1 MTGRNLITAFVICL
15 LVSLSAE
22 NAPASEAFPGTRQ
35 TFHGFT
41 MFHDAERG
49 RRVVVPKT
57 AALGRPWVWR
67 ARFWGHEPQF
77 DVAMLKRGWHIAFC
91 DVGNLFGSPEAIAN
105 GNAFYHDLVTK
116 HALSTAPVLEG
127 MSRGGLFIYNW
138 AAANADKVTAIYGD
152 APVMD
157 FTSWPGGRQ
166 AGKTGPG
173 APAAWQTCLKAYG
186 LTPEQALSYQQ
197 TPLNRL
203 APLATAR
210 IPIIHV
216 VGDADEV
223 VPVAENTTIAEHRY
237 RALGGTFEVI
247 HKPGIGHHPHSLKDP
262 TPIVDFVLAA
272 WADHASAEPA
282 GD

>member
-1 MTGRNLITAFVICL
+1 MTGRNLITAITICL
-15 LVSLSAE
+15 LVGLSAE
-22 NAPASEAFPGTRQ
+22 NLPASEAFPGTRQ
-35 TFHGFT
+35 HFYGFT
-41 MFHDAERG
+41 MFHDAETG
-49 RRVVVPKT
+49 RRVVVPKR
-57 AALGRPWVWR
+57 AATGRPWVWR

-77 DVAMLKRGWHIAFC
+77 DVAMLEQGWHIAFC
-91 DVGNLFGSPEAIAN
+91 DVGNLFGSPEAIAK
-105 GNAFYHDLVTK
+105 GNAFYHDLVSN
-116 HALSTAPVLEG
+116 HALSPRPVLEG

-157 FTSWPGGRQ
+157 FKSWPGGQ
-166 AGKTGPG
+166 AAGKAGPG

-186 LTPEQALSYQQ
+186 LTVEQALSYQR
-197 TPLNRL
+197 TPLTRL

-223 VPVAENTTIAEHRY
+223 VPVAENTAIAEQRY
-237 RALGGTFEVI
+237 RELGGTFEVI
-247 HKPGIGHHPHSLKDP
+247 HKPGVRHHPHSLKDP

-272 WADHASAEPA
+272 WAGHPPA
-282 GD
+282 QSVGE